1 MEVFYGGLWGTVR
14 TSKWDLT
21 DAMVFCRQLGF
32 PKAQATS
39 YKQNDLSKQ
48 VFWFSNF
55 ECDGNEATLGQC
67 KHTRLGKALYNDDE
81 PLEVFVRCAPGTA
94 NNTSKFFPTPA
105 ASIPG
110 LKTTTVTSK
119 QVPPNTANHVPSQTY
134 TSQGPLSTLAP
145 STTGPSISCPRNRCQ
160 NGGSCELAERSWEC
174 RCLETFS
181 GDYCEVNVG
190 KFIEK
195 LYCHQIRNETF
206 QLLRGLETSQTSRSL
221 GCQISRILAQ
231 V

>member
-1 MEVFYGGLWGTVR
+1 MEVFYGGLWGTVG

-55 ECDGNEATLGQC
+55 ECDGSEATLGQC

-105 ASIPG
+105 ASIAG
-110 LKTTTVTSK
+110 LKTTSVTSKQVPPNTTSVTSK

-145 STTGPSISCPRNRCQ
+145 STTGPPISCPRNRCQ
-160 NGGSCELAERSWEC
+160 NGGSCELAGA
-174 RCLETFS
+174 ETASS
-181 GDYCEVNVG
+181 GSTRAEY
-190 KFIEK
+190 EK
-195 LYCHQIRNETF
+195 YH
-206 QLLRGLETSQTSRSL
+206 RGL
-221 GCQISRILAQ
+221 
-231 V
+231 

>member
-55 ECDGNEATLGQC
+55 ECDGSEATLGQC

-105 ASIPG
+105 ASIAG
-110 LKTTTVTSK
+110 LKTTTVTST
-119 QVPPNTANHVPSQTY
+119 QVPPTTANHVPSQPY
-134 TSQGPLSTLAP
+134 TSHGPLSTLAP

-190 KFIEK
+190 EFMEK
-195 LYCHQIRNETF
+195 LYCHQIRNETC
-206 QLLRGLETSQTSRSL
+206 QLLPGLETSQTSRSS